1 MDASLLVARLVL
13 AGVFALAALAKLAD
27 RAGSRRALIDFGVP
41 AALAPPV
48 AVLLP
53 LAEVAIAAALVA
65 VASAWWSAL
74 GALTL
79 LFLFTAA
86 IGVHLARG
94 RNPNCGC
101 FGRLFSAPTGPG
113 SLVRN
118 GLLGTGAGFVVW
130 QGRHDPGPSV
140 VSWLGGLSP
149 TETLV
154 LLVGLVVL
162 GVLAIEGWA
171 VIQLL
176 GQNGRLLARLEALE
190 AKVGIDRDQ
199 TAPQVA
205 EALPL
210 GSRAPDF
217 TLPDL
222 DGRKRGLDEFLGKP
236 RVIVFFS
243 PQCGFCRQMAPSI
256 GQLPDRGASLLL
268 VSNGDPEEHRRMAAK
283 HGWQCDVLLQREWE
297 VSTAYRANGTPTG
310 YLLDAEACIASEL
323 AIGVDLL
330 LRLAPTSPS
339 TAGSNGHDQGLTA
352 GTPPGRPRPRPGRA
366 A

>member
-1 MDASLLVARLVL
+1 MNSVRRGGGSSL
-13 AGVFALAALAKLAD
+13 
-27 RAGSRRALIDFGVP
+27 RALSPRF
-41 AALAPPV
+41 
-48 AVLLP
+48 
-53 LAEVAIAAALVA
+53 
-65 VASAWWSAL
+65 VASP
-74 GALTL
+74 
-79 LFLFTAA
+79 
-86 IGVHLARG
+86 R
-94 RNPNCGC
+94 PNCGC

-149 TETLV
+149 TGSLV

-190 AKVGIDRDQ
+190 AKVGTDRDQ
-199 TAPQVA
+199 TATQVA

-268 VSNGDPEEHRRMAAK
+268 VSHGDPEEHRRMAAK

-310 YLLDAEACIASEL
+310 YLLDAEGCIASER
-323 AIGVDLL
+323 AIGADVL
-330 LRLAPTSPS
+330 LRQAATSLS
-339 TAGSNGHDQGLTA
+339 TAGSNEHDQG
-352 GTPPGRPRPRPGRA
+352 RPVHAPRRTLLRLLR
-366 A
+366 